1 MQNCTT
7 ILGVIDMRQR
17 GISYD
22 DCRNR
27 YGIGHSTITLI
38 MNRFKD
44 SGKDLEALKQ
54 MSAEEVERL
63 FYPPENIIRKDI
75 SVMPDYQAVYERLPS
90 PAARQI
96 FSTCG

>member
-17 GISYD
+17 GISFD

-27 YGIGHSTITLI
+27 YGIGNSTITLI
-38 MNRFKD
+38 MNRFRE

-54 MSAEEVERL
+54 MPAE
-63 FYPPENIIRKDI
+63 
-75 SVMPDYQAVYERLPS
+75 
-90 PAARQI
+90 
-96 FSTCG
+96 

>member
-17 GISYD
+17 GISFD

-27 YGIGHSTITLI
+27 FGIGNSTITLI

-75 SVMPDYQAVYERLPS
+75 SVMPDYQ
-90 PAARQI
+90 
-96 FSTCG
+96 